1 MNEKLIK
8 LSKILKRLGY
18 AEEADKI
25 NNLIRLGT
33 DQSTIIAYHGGRDL
47 EGDSFSF
54 KYSKT
59 GEGYSALG
67 PGIYFSDNEILA
79 RRYCKYSTD
88 PIIYTVSIDSSG
100 LYNPI
105 SGEPKKFIQPI
116 KDLVESELKIQ
127 DPYRGVSRLTHGP
140 GYIGTIFKA
149 LGPEEGRQALKNIG
163 ITGAIEELPSGAHEI
178 AIYDL
183 STIQIISKTKCILE

>member
-1 MNEKLIK
+1 MKQKLIK
-8 LSKILKRLGY
+8 LSKTLERLGHP
-18 AEEADKI
+18 EEAKRI
-25 NNLIRLGT
+25 NRLIRLGL
-33 DQSTIIAYHGGRDL
+33 DQSKIIAYHGGSEL

-54 KYSKT
+54 EYSKT

-79 RRYCKYSTD
+79 RRYCKYSKD

-100 LYNPI
+100 LYDPI
-105 SGEPKKFIQPI
+105 SGEPKKFRQPMQELLESTI
-116 KDLVESELKIQ
+116 KTQ
-127 DPYRGVSRLTHGP
+127 DPYRGVNRLIHGP
-140 GYIGTIFKA
+140 GSIGAIFKA
-149 LGPEEGRQALKNIG
+149 LGPEEGRQVLKNIG